1 MTTLPEPPRT
11 GLVDPRTGQLTREW
25 VRFFDEL
32 RKAII
37 ASLDEGVGGR
47 LDRLELDTLFSNDG
61 TGGAGG
67 GSSYN
72 DTAVNA
78 RLGAIETE
86 LLFLNGQPPP
96 QDYQTAQDSTDDWEL
111 DAVLGPFPDPAGAIQ
126 RLAKASETL
135 ELIAA
140 VAPDSAGTI
149 QRLQKAVQQLEL
161 AQAMATD
168 AAGIIAAM
176 AHRLSDLETETL
188 FKG

>member
-47 LDRLELDTLFSNDG
+47 LDRLELDTLFSGD
-61 TGGAGG
+61 GAGG
-67 GSSYN
+67 GGSGGSYN
-72 DTAVNA
+72 DTTVQA

-86 LLFLNGQPPP
+86 LLFTNGFPPP
-96 QDYQTAQDSTDDWEL
+96 QDYQTGQDSMGDWEL
-111 DAVLGPFPDPAGAIQ
+111 DAVLTPFPDGILQ
-126 RLAKASETL
+126 RLAKAVYDLET
-135 ELIAA
+135 
-140 VAPDSAGTI
+140 
-149 QRLQKAVQQLEL
+149 
-161 AQAMATD
+161 AQAFATD
-168 AAGIIAAM
+168 AAGRIAALS
-176 AHRLSDLETETL
+176 HRLKDLETETL

>member
-32 RKAII
+32 RKAIV

-47 LDRLELDTLFSNDG
+47 LSALEMDTLFSNE
-61 TGGAGG
+61 GGGSSSG

-72 DTAVNA
+72 DTTVQA

-86 LLFLNGQPPP
+86 MLFLNGQPPQP
-96 QDYQTAQDSTDDWEL
+96 SDQTGQASTGDWEL
-111 DAVLGPFPDPAGAIQ
+111 DAAFSSLNAGA
-126 RLAKASETL
+126 
-135 ELIAA
+135 
-140 VAPDSAGTI
+140 I
-149 QRLQKAVQQLEL
+149 QRLQKAVRDLEL

-168 AAGIIAAM
+168 AAGVIAAL
-176 AHRLSDLETETL
+176 AYRLTDLETETL
-188 FKG
+188 FPS

>member
-32 RKAII
+32 RKAIV

-47 LDRLELDTLFSNDG
+47 LDRLELDTLFSSDG
-61 TGGAGG
+61 GGGASG

-72 DTAVNA
+72 DTTVRT
-78 RLGAIETE
+78 RLDAIETE
-86 LLFLNGQPPP
+86 MLFLNGTPPP
-96 QDYQTAQDSTDDWEL
+96 QDYQTGQDSTGDWEL
-111 DAVLGPFPDPAGAIQ
+111 DPLFSSLNDGTVQ
-126 RLAKASETL
+126 RLARAVRDLET
-135 ELIAA
+135 
-140 VAPDSAGTI
+140 
-149 QRLQKAVQQLEL
+149 

-168 AAGIIAAM
+168 AAGVIAAL
-176 AHRLSDLETETL
+176 AHRLGDLETQTL

>member
-32 RKAII
+32 RKAIV

-47 LDRLELDTLFSNDG
+47 LSALEMDTLFSQDG
-61 TGGAGG
+61 TGGASG

-72 DTAVNA
+72 DTTVQA

-86 LLFLNGQPPP
+86 LLFLNGTPPP
-96 QDYQTAQDSTDDWEL
+96 QDYQTGQASTDDWDL
-111 DAVLGPFPDPAGAIQ
+111 DAVFNSLNDGTGQRLRKDLDGTGLDAALATDSAGAIQ
-126 RLAKASETL
+126 RLAKAVRDLET
-135 ELIAA
+135 
-140 VAPDSAGTI
+140 
-149 QRLQKAVQQLEL
+149 

-168 AAGIIAAM
+168 AAGIIAAL
-176 AHRLSDLETETL
+176 AHRLRDLETETL
-188 FKG
+188 FPR